1 MAKTRTQK
9 RKFSPAQIANQRRF
23 AAMAKARRAAKV
35 TKPQSAATPKKEA
48 APMANKSRA
57 LAPRVSVT
65 LARPSKKTPH
75 KSSSGGKWT
84 RYAKFAGALFGVGV
98 LAYAAR
104 VLFPQSSALGRF
116 LVTGA
121 AGVALA
127 AAFGTFKGTRSF
139 ATSYVMPA
147 AIAMAAL
154 DGGATVAQ
162 EWGETL
168 AGKLR
173 GTVASVNK
181 PAAPAQ
187 SKPAAPA
194 QSKPAAPSSAEQNG
208 SFAYQVPA
216 APPPPPPAPA
226 APKQSS
232 GSSSAQI
239 ISALIGAAGQVGGS
253 LIAAYGPKGSAG
265 IVEEMAVQGSGAI
278 DAQSMADLLFA

>member
-187 SKPAAPA
+187 SKPAAP
-194 QSKPAAPSSAEQNG
+194 SSAEQNG